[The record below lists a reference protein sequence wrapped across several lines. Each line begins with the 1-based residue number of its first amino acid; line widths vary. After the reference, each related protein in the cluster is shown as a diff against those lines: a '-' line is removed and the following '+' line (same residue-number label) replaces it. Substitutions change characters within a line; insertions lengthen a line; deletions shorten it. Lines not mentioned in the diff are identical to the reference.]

1 MSLEQEIRRYLQE
14 PAAVGREI
22 RCFDIIDSTNTYLK
36 KAALENAPDGT
47 VVIAARQTA
56 GRGRMTR
63 SFESPE
69 GKGLYFSVLLR
80 PEVPPERLPC
90 ITAMAGVAVCSAVER
105 LCGVRPGVKW
115 PNDPVLGKRKVC
127 GILTEL
133 VMDGA
138 GRPNVVLG
146 IGINVSQKAADFSP
160 EVAEMATSLEA
171 ELGQKVSRAAL
182 AAALIGEI
190 DALYEALVKGDLA
203 AYVDVFRRD
212 CVNLGKTVQLIAP
225 DGVRETAEAL
235 DVDEQFGLRVR
246 MADGTERTVRTGEV
260 SVRGLYGYLE

>member
-80 PEVPPERLPC
+80 PAFSWSRLWASSCPSMS
-90 ITAMAGVAVCSAVER
+90 T
-105 LCGVRPGVKW
+105 
-115 PNDPVLGKRKVC
+115 
-127 GILTEL
+127 
-133 VMDGA
+133 
-138 GRPNVVLG
+138 
-146 IGINVSQKAADFSP
+146 
-160 EVAEMATSLEA
+160 
-171 ELGQKVSRAAL
+171 
-182 AAALIGEI
+182 
-190 DALYEALVKGDLA
+190 
-203 AYVDVFRRD
+203 
-212 CVNLGKTVQLIAP
+212 
-225 DGVRETAEAL
+225 L
-235 DVDEQFGLRVR
+235 DR
-246 MADGTERTVRTGEV
+246 
-260 SVRGLYGYLE
+260 